1 MLLTGHLSLTLNLLA
16 QNTGNAASG
25 NCVLLYV
32 INLLIN
38 DENAL
43 VSASMSGSENSAFEA
58 PTTHSFRVC
67 MANVLIS
74 ACQKISDS
82 GKKRFAKKTVPRL
95 LQAVEVS
102 CLFVIFAFQS

>member
-1 MLLTGHLSLTLNLLA
+1 LLA